1 MNALIGFKNIEGM
14 VDNKE
19 KVKEVI
25 IAGRP
30 YPVEILHGEEQ
41 ILDNA
46 LKSVHRDLTGFK
58 KSYGKSDDQDV
69 LAMTLLTYAMD
80 LQSKRNHS
88 PDLEIQSALDKIDYL
103 EELIDKAF

>member
-1 MNALIGFKNIEGM
+1 MSASIGFKNIEGM
-14 VDNKE
+14 VGNKE
-19 KVKEVI
+19 KLKEVI

-30 YPVEILHGEEQ
+30 YPVEIVPGEEQ

-46 LKSVHRDLTGFK
+46 LKAVHSDLTGFK

-80 LQSKRNHS
+80 LQSNKSTTSDDR
-88 PDLEIQSALDKIDYL
+88 LKSAIDKIDSIGAM
-103 EELIDKAF
+103 IDKYL

>member
-1 MNALIGFKNIEGM
+1 MSASIGFKNIEGM
-14 VDNKE
+14 VGNKE
-19 KVKEVI
+19 KLKEVI

-30 YPVEILHGEEQ
+30 YPVEIVQGEEQ

-80 LQSKRNHS
+80 LQSNKSHS
-88 PDLEIQSALDKIDYL
+88 PDLDLQRAIDKIDSI
-103 EELIDKAF
+103 EELIEKHL

>member
-1 MNALIGFKNIEGM
+1 M

-19 KVKEVI
+19 KLKDVI

-30 YPVEILHGEEQ
+30 YPVEIVPGEEQ

-46 LKSVHRDLTGFK
+46 LKSIHKDLTGFK

-69 LAMTLLTYAMD
+69 LAMTLLTYAMELQQYKSNAPGTE
-80 LQSKRNHS
+80 LQSAYNK
-88 PDLEIQSALDKIDYL
+88 LDAI
-103 EELIDKAF
+103 EELVDKQL